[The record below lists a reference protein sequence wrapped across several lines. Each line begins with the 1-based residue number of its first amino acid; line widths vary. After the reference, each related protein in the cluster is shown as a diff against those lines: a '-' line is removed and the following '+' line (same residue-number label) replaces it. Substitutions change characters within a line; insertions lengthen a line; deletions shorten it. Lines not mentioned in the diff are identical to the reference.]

1 VITKLKE
8 LQVAKVLAKEPGT
21 YPRGIFD
28 LSHNSWQMWLSAL
41 SAYNKEN
48 GLLTGVSGSFTTVD
62 GKTVTVVDGIITSI
76 V

>member
-1 VITKLKE
+1 M
-8 LQVAKVLAKEPGT
+8 AKVLAKEPGT
-21 YPRGIFD
+21 YPQGIFD

-48 GLLTGVSGSFTTVD
+48 GALAGESFGTFTTVD
-62 GKTVTVVDGIITSI
+62 GKTVTVINGIITSI